1 MEPGIVPP
9 LQAQGVS
16 KSFALRQQHIH
27 AVRDADLTLTEGEV
41 TALVGRSGSGK
52 TTLLQIIGLLT
63 PPDAGK
69 VLLDG
74 ADAWSQ
80 SENAR
85 ADLRARALGFV
96 FQAFNL
102 LPQHNALTNT
112 ALPFRGPRRTGL
124 RRAEELLAR
133 VGLADRARHLP
144 SQLSAGEQQRVA
156 VARALINNPRALLAD
171 EPTGNLDAANEEQL
185 LELFRTL
192 AQEGRAVLLV
202 THSDVV
208 AKSAD
213 QVFRMTEG
221 APVSVPPLAPA
232 ADPVDP
238 APTRP
243 VEPKL

>member
-1 MEPGIVPP
+1 MEQGTAPP

-16 KSFALRQQHIH
+16 KSFTLRHQHIH
-27 AVRDADLTLTEGEV
+27 AVRNADLTLTQGEV

-63 PPDAGK
+63 PPDTGR

-74 ADAWSQ
+74 RDAWSQ
-80 SENAR
+80 SGDAR
-85 ADLRARALGFV
+85 ADLRARAIGFV

-102 LPQHNALTNT
+102 LPQHSALINT

-221 APVSVPPLAPA
+221 APEPVLPLAPA
-232 ADPVDP
+232 ADP
-238 APTRP
+238 APNRP